1 MVRKITFGSRDDL
14 NKEDK
19 KAYRPVSENV
29 AAAANLNSASRT
41 IVKILRHTAKEL
53 GLPIQPDGYIELGA
67 LLGSKP
73 MARFRSLSLEQ
84 LHQIVANDNKTRLHL
99 KFDETSGQWFI
110 RANQGHS
117 AGVIDTESLLTRI
130 ADAKDFPSVVHGT
143 YYKCL
148 PLILT
153 TGLNRMAREHIHF
166 APGVHLDGER
176 KVISGMRVNCEVAIF
191 IDLAQALA
199 DGILFFVS
207 ANRVLLTEGIH
218 GVLPPKYFARVVD
231 IKSNSPLTDR
241 DIKMHTEKA
250 ALLTLPE
257 STVPDTSTI
266 IATTSRNPVPN
277 PGDRSHAHNN
287 NSPCA
292 YSICEF

>member
-1 MVRKITFGSRDDL
+1 MVNGST
-14 NKEDK
+14 KG
-19 KAYRPVSENV
+19 
-29 AAAANLNSASRT
+29 
-41 IVKILRHTAKEL
+41 IV
-53 GLPIQPDGYIELGA
+53 
-67 LLGSKP
+67 
-73 MARFRSLSLEQ
+73 
-84 LHQIVANDNKTRLHL
+84 
-99 KFDETSGQWFI
+99 
-110 RANQGHS
+110 
-117 AGVIDTESLLTRI
+117 LTLFT
-130 ADAKDFPSVVHGT
+130 DAKDFPSVVHGT

-176 KVISGMRVNCEVAIF
+176 KVISGMRFNCEVAIF
-191 IDLAQALA
+191 IDLAQVLA
-199 DGILFFVS
+199 DGILFFVG

-241 DIKMHTEKA
+241 DIKMHTDKA

-266 IATTSRNPVPN
+266 IPVAPKIKPDLVPSGSN
-277 PGDRSHAHNN
+277 LYISSSNLYISNDIEQNRCFNKISLKVK
-287 NSPCA
+287 S
-292 YSICEF
+292 FRL